1 MNVVPIGPIN
11 PVLKE
16 PVRIKLVV
24 EGERVVGSEIEM
36 GYVHRG
42 IEKIM
47 EGKHYLK
54 GIYLSERVCGICS
67 YIHTQTFAECIEYI
81 SNIEVPDKARYLRVI
96 TTELERIH
104 SHLIAAAVYD
114 MSIEHETLAMWC
126 LNARE
131 HVMDL
136 LEMISGNRVNTGF
149 NVIGG
154 VRLDINKEIID
165 KIYKKVD
172 ELEEDVKNI
181 LEVFKTGPLINL
193 RGKGIGVLGYKEIM
207 KTRAV
212 GPVARASALPESDW
226 RLRHSTYKELKFKP
240 VWEDGGDNSARMM
253 VRHEE
258 VMASIGLIRKA
269 LELYEE
275 SSGGVR
281 IKADVKGGYGE
292 WKNEAHRGEVYYK
305 IAITDGGLIKRIMIR
320 TPTVMNLEAY
330 KYMLKTCPTV
340 SDAVTTYT
348 SIDPC
353 VSCTERTIVLKDK
366 KREKFLLIRLNN
378 V

>member
-1 MNVVPIGPIN
+1 MNVVPIGPIH

-16 PVRIKLVV
+16 PLRIKLLV
-24 EGERVVGSEIEM
+24 EGENVVGAELDM

-54 GIYLSERVCGICS
+54 CIHLAERVCGICS
-67 YIHTQTFAECIEYI
+67 YIHTQTFAECIENI
-81 SNIEVPDKARYLRVI
+81 SKIEVPDKARYLRVI
-96 TTELERIH
+96 TCELERIH

-114 MSIEHETLAMWC
+114 LAIEHETLAMWI

-131 HVMDL
+131 HIMDI
-136 LEMISGNRVNTGF
+136 LESITGNRVNMGF
-149 NVIGG
+149 NVVGG
-154 VRLDINKEIID
+154 VRTDLNKELLD
-165 KIYKKVD
+165 NIYKKLD
-172 ELEEDVKNI
+172 EFKEDIKNI
-181 LEVFKTGPLINL
+181 IEAFETGPMIAL

-212 GPVARASALPESDW
+212 GPIARASGLPESDW
-226 RLRHSTYKELKFKP
+226 RLRHPIYKELGFKP
-240 VWEDGGDNSARMM
+240 VWRNEGDNFARMM

-258 VMASIGLIRKA
+258 IITSLDLIMKA

-275 SSGGVR
+275 CTGPVR
-281 IKADVKGGYGE
+281 NKADIKGGEGG
-292 WKNEAHRGEVYYK
+292 WKNEAHRGEVLYK
-305 IAITDGGLIKRIMIR
+305 IAITDGGLIKRILIR

-330 KYMLKTCPTV
+330 KYMLKTCPTI
-340 SDAVTTYT
+340 SDAVATYT

-353 VSCTERTIVLKDK
+353 VSCTERTIVIKDK
-366 KREKFLLIRLNN
+366 KTGKERGYKF
-378 V
+378 